1 MEQQGRS
8 AHSYPGLADADL
20 VRAARR
26 GLKAPMAE
34 LLGRHWETA
43 VALATSVLGSP
54 DLARDA
60 AQEAAIAAMTDLE
73 RLRSPDRFGAWFCGI
88 ALNVAR
94 RWFRQLKP
102 EVAGLA
108 LPYLPSADPDP
119 AQAAELADTAERV
132 RDAIAALAD
141 GQRDAVRLF
150 YLQGLSHREVA
161 AELGISVGAVKA
173 RLHQARAALAPR
185 LAPLTGPLSTGPLST
200 ARQHTAVHKEDA
212 VAAADTPEWTE
223 VYVQGI
229 ARPGDDEKLDPSE
242 RSFVMILAERD
253 GERTLPIWIGPAEAA
268 TLALALESVETPR
281 PFAYKLAVGLVE
293 AAGSR
298 ISEVR
303 ITRLTD
309 AVFYASVILPGPD
322 GPREVDAR
330 PSDAVN
336 LAVVCGAPILLNSEL
351 FDAADCRPAG
361 TRPVF
366 VMHTATAEIAA
377 EVQERIAAR
386 RRTYGRGAAADSSQ
400 SAENQSAD

>member
-1 MEQQGRS
+1 VEQHGPP
-8 AHSYPGLADADL
+8 ALSYPELGDADL
-20 VRAARR
+20 VAAARR

-43 VALATSVLGSP
+43 VALAAGVLGSS

-94 RWFRQLKP
+94 RWLRQLKP
-102 EVAGLA
+102 EVAGAA

-119 AQAAELADTAERV
+119 AQAAELADTADRV
-132 RDAIAALAD
+132 RDAIAALAN

-185 LAPLTGPLSTGPLST
+185 LAPLTLHMAAQKEDTVT
-200 ARQHTAVHKEDA
+200 EDA
-212 VAAADTPEWTE
+212 VTGANTVEWTE
-223 VYVQGI
+223 VYVKGI
-229 ARPGDDEKLDPSE
+229 ARSREDEELDLSE
-242 RSFVMILAERD
+242 RSLVMILAERD
-253 GERTLPIWIGPAEAA
+253 GERTLPIWIGPAEASI
-268 TLALALESVETPR
+268 LALALESVETPR
-281 PFAYKLAVGLVE
+281 PFSYKLAVGLVE

-309 AVFYASVILPGPD
+309 AVFYASVILPGPG

-336 LAVVCGAPILLNSEL
+336 LAVACGAPILLNSEL

-377 EVQERIAAR
+377 EVQERITAR
-386 RRTYGRGAAADSSQ
+386 RRTYRHAEPAEGGQ